1 MATLS
6 CVQAVQNSFKTVWR
20 LATKV
25 LLVRP
30 RRGRHLCTQLSQLH
44 AFFLRL
50 ENESTEA
57 FSVCSKELQFCSL
70 YSVHLQL
77 YNVIIQYTSYGP
89 TNTILFSFFLETS
102 CLILGLP
109 GIRSRRRSGNLLL
122 YSVQYLLLLY
132 KRNRQCCIRLWGSK
146 QNETFANSVRPKRK
160 QVEFKKNFTCRRY
173 SCSFQTVPL
182 KIRFIQSTDPQIT
195 PPHLSTLS

>member
-70 YSVHLQL
+70 YSVHVHLQL
-77 YNVIIQYTSYGP
+77 YNIQYTSYGP
-89 TNTILFSFFLETS
+89 TNIILFSFFLETS

-122 YSVQYLLLLY
+122 YTVQYLLLFINETDSVVY
-132 KRNRQCCIRLWGSK
+132 DCGGRNRTKHLLTVLGPRGSK
-146 QNETFANSVRPKRK
+146 LNL
-160 QVEFKKNFTCRRY
+160 KKNFTCRRY
-173 SCSFQTVPL
+173 SCSFQTVHF
-182 KIRFIQSTDPQIT
+182 KNSIHSIN
-195 PPHLSTLS
+195 

>member
-77 YNVIIQYTSYGP
+77 YNIQYTSYGP
-89 TNTILFSFFLETS
+89 TNIILFSFFLETS

-109 GIRSRRRSGNLLL
+109 GICSRRRSGNLLL
-122 YSVQYLLLLY
+122 YSICCCCINETVSVVYDCGG
-132 KRNRQCCIRLWGSK
+132 RNRTKHLLKVLGPRGSK
-146 QNETFANSVRPKRK
+146 LN
-160 QVEFKKNFTCRRY
+160 FKKNFTCRRY
-173 SCSFQTVPL
+173 SCSFQTFPF